1 MRLSVSGSTWSP
13 GSYFSPCV
21 FLEFWFHYWVI
32 MHGSIWPVTS
42 PPGNPR
48 DQSSPGVENCLKRSC
63 PYGKGV
69 GQIKNMFSLILW
81 STMYVL
87 FRTRFAQWLQTSRLR
102 MLITYQ
108 YLSLYFKVCF
118 KISNE
123 CAQLWCICEWII
135 FLQKNEGNIF
145 FSLAFINRQLKY

>member
-1 MRLSVSGSTWSP
+1 M
-13 GSYFSPCV
+13 
-21 FLEFWFHYWVI
+21 VI
-32 MHGSIWPVTS
+32 VIILWLCMVQFDWLPSLL
-42 PPGNPR
+42 GNPR
-48 DQSSPGVENCLKRSC
+48 DNSSPSGLGVRNCLKWFGPGGR
-63 PYGKGV
+63 GV